1 MTEHIHNKTQ
11 QLMAEAEEH
20 LGKPEPTHVEFRSD
34 MQVDHVHHMGDD
46 LTVVNSARV
55 SMGTHHTELTERDRG
70 LIRRL
75 IRDRHV
81 STLEHCAL
89 TVRVEVPIF
98 VAREW
103 MRHSS
108 QSFNEIS
115 GRYAEFEPV
124 FYMPNMSRPIV
135 QTGKPMDYR
144 REMGN
149 KEQAEAMTA
158 SYIDAASEA
167 YEAYRDMLAEGVAKE
182 VARNVLPVSLYT
194 RFYATANLRSWL
206 SFLDQRTDET
216 ALYEIR
222 EAAHKVQAILERCYP
237 ETMQAWEE
245 SRKAMKTKG
254 VEYL

>member
-1 MTEHIHNKTQ
+1 MTEHIHSKTQ

-20 LGKPEPTHVEFRSD
+20 FGKPEPTHIEFRSD
-34 MQVDHVHHMGDD
+34 MQVDYIHHMGDD

-55 SMGTHHTELTERDRG
+55 SMGNHHTELTDRDRG

-108 QSFNEIS
+108 QAFNEIS
-115 GRYAEFEPV
+115 GRYAELEPV
-124 FYMPNMSRPIV
+124 FYTPDDNRPIV
-135 QTGKPMDYR
+135 QAGKPMDYQ
-144 REMGN
+144 RELGTIT
-149 KEQAEAMTA
+149 QHQRVAVDVAHAT
-158 SYIDAASEA
+158 IVA
-167 YEAYRDMLAEGVAKE
+167 YESYKSMLAEGVAKE
-182 VARNVLPVSLYT
+182 VARNVLPVGLYT

-216 ALYEIR
+216 ALHEIR
-222 EAAHKVQAILERCYP
+222 EAAHKVQHILEQHFP
-237 ETMQAWEE
+237 ETMQAWKENQ
-245 SRKAMKTKG
+245 
-254 VEYL
+254 

>member
-1 MTEHIHNKTQ
+1 MIDIRY
-11 QLMAEAEEH
+11 QLNRLDQLTNEAEEH
-20 LGKPEPTHVEFRSD
+20 FGKPEPTHIEFRSD
-34 MQVDHVHHMGDD
+34 MQVEHVHHMGDD

-55 SMGTHHTELTERDRG
+55 SMGTHHTELTDRDKG

-124 FYMPNMSRPIV
+124 FYTPGDNRPIV
-135 QTGKPMDYR
+135 QAGKPMDYQ
-144 REMGN
+144 RELGTIT
-149 KEQAEAMTA
+149 QHQRVSVDVTHAT
-158 SYIDAASEA
+158 IVA
-167 YEAYRDMLAEGVAKE
+167 YESYKSMLAEGVAKE

-206 SFLDQRTDET
+206 SFLDQRTHET
-216 ALYEIR
+216 ALHEIR
-222 EAAHKVQAILERCYP
+222 EAAHKVQAILEQHYP
-237 ETMQAWEE
+237 ETMQAWKEE
-245 SRKAMKTKG
+245 HQ
-254 VEYL
+254 

>member
-1 MTEHIHNKTQ
+1 MFNIRYRIDRITDKIDRLTEEVD
-11 QLMAEAEEH
+11 EAF
-20 LGKPEPTHVEFRSD
+20 GKPEPAYTTFRSD
-34 MQVDHVHHMGDD
+34 MQVDYVHHMGDD

-55 SMGTHHTELTERDRG
+55 SMGTHHEELTERDKG

-124 FYMPNMSRPIV
+124 FYMPNQDRPIV

-149 KEQAEAMTA
+149 EEQAEALAA
-158 SYIDAASEA
+158 SYIDATSEA
-167 YEAYRDMLAEGVAKE
+167 YEAYRDMLADSVAKE
-182 VARNVLPVSLYT
+182 VARNVLPVGLYT
-194 RFYATANLRSWL
+194 RFYATACLRSWL

-216 ALYEIR
+216 ALHEIR

-237 ETMQAWEE
+237 ETMQAW
-245 SRKAMKTKG
+245 KAR
-254 VEYL
+254 